1 MEAPDK
7 IYIAE
12 TPNKLIEIWSD
23 EPIESKPYIT
33 EHEYIRKDA
42 LLEWLRNEYE
52 TISWYYEKM
61 QHVTGSVGDNSSY
74 GKVEAYKKV
83 IDKIES
89 L

>member
-1 MEAPDK
+1 MAPEK
-7 IYIAE
+7 IYIQPSTIDE
-12 TPNKLIEIWSD
+12 LPRQNIVYTKRLSD
-23 EPIESKPYIT
+23 TSI
-33 EHEYIRKDA
+33 EYIRKDA

-61 QHVTGSVGDNSSY
+61 QHVTGSIGDNSSY

>member
-1 MEAPDK
+1 MAPDK
-7 IYIAE
+7 IYIQPSTIDE
-12 TPNKLIEIWSD
+12 LPRQNIVYTKRLSD
-23 EPIESKPYIT
+23 TSI
-33 EHEYIRKDA
+33 EYIRKDA

-61 QHVTGSVGDNSSY
+61 QHVTGSIGDNSSY